1 MQKKNYKS
9 AAKPIEQTKHNDT
22 HTLSQGMMGNAS

>member
-22 HTLSQGMMGNAS
+22 HTVTRHDG